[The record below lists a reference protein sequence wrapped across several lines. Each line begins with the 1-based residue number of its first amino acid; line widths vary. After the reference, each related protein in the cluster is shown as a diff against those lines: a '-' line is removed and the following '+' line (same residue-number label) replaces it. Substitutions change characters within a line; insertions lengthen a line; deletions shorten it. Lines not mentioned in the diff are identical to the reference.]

1 MPVTMI
7 RTEAFLP
14 LIMPFA
20 PKCPR
25 FLVEQ
30 QVRFVAIDFC
40 ERSRAWRHV
49 TTVAMTG
56 SEAVPVA
63 PDTAAIH
70 EIEFAEFEGKRLT
83 PIQFSVI
90 ASDAEGAPRYVAQAS
105 PNALIISPFTA
116 GDLKVSMFLKPLA
129 SSAFGGEAADPLFDR
144 FNVVPDFLLSIHG
157 ATIAAGALAKV
168 LAIPDEP
175 WSNAAEG
182 LRYRAE
188 FEMKADTAF
197 RWNMRG
203 QQRAPIRTRYRD
215 F

>member
-7 RTEAFLP
+7 RTQAFLP
-14 LIMPFA
+14 LIIPFV
-20 PKCPR
+20 PKCPS

-30 QVRFVAIDFC
+30 MVRFVAIDFC

-49 TTVAMTG
+49 TTVPVTG
-56 SEAVPVA
+56 PETVPVA

-70 EIEFAEFEGKRLT
+70 EIEFTEFEGKHLT

-90 ASDAEGAPRYVAQAS
+90 ASNAQGAPRYVAQAS

-129 SSAFGGEAADPLFDR
+129 SSEFGSDASDPMFDR

-182 LRYRAE
+182 LRYRTE

-203 QQRAPIRTRYRD
+203 QQRAPIRTPYRD